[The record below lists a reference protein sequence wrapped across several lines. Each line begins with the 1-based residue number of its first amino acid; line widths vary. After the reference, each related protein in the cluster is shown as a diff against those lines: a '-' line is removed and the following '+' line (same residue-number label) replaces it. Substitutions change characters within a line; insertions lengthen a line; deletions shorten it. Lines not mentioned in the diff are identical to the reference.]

1 MTAYVPSS
9 PLTLPV
15 CGKHLLPR
23 QPPGHMSREQLQ
35 RRLLAQDCR
44 LRLLIAPAGF
54 GKSVLLADC
63 ARECPADYCPLWLNC
78 AGQAWSAAELCRQ
91 LAVVLG
97 YPQASSEAQLLAALE
112 QEPRALWI
120 MLNDY
125 PREPDSNLDACL
137 DRLIGASAPGLYWWL
152 GSRRR
157 PACNLPRLLLE
168 GELFELGREELAFTA
183 GEVACWLQQVDAAR
197 ADWADALF
205 TLTQGWPAALRLR
218 LLAVHGERENGGP
231 PLCEEHAALLRDYI
245 EHEVLHD
252 LPADLLHALCQLAQI
267 PRFNAELCEHLLGVG
282 EGAQWLQALRAR
294 GLFIEEVNDAAD
306 WLEVFPPLAVLLQ
319 RAQSAGPCS
328 SLHLH
333 ASQWFAAQGDV
344 RTALE
349 HALKA
354 GQPEVA
360 ASFLER
366 FTEEQLLQGQDLALI
381 LHWRGELPE
390 SLLASTPR
398 LILLNAWALLLVGRL
413 DEAQACADQLERF
426 QPRGDAERM
435 RELFAQWQALR
446 GIAAYGRGCAG
457 EARSHLLEALEVLP
471 AGAWAQ
477 ALLCRS
483 VLTQMAI
490 GEGRLEEAQYLGYA
504 ALKQARGQGS
514 AVFEALLELD
524 HALLLEARGEFL
536 RAQELMVR
544 VRDQLDAQL
553 LRQTPVWGRI
563 SLRLGRLALRQ
574 GHLEEAAKR
583 LQAGLDEAL
592 HYGDPGAFHG
602 YLGLAEL
609 AACQQDIPAA
619 FALLAEAE
627 RMMQRQRVADSLYR
641 GVLLLAS
648 SHLWVWQGHHERARE
663 AVGRVLEHR
672 QRVQAMLPPP
682 LFPELVPRLQHLLLR
697 LDLEQGED
705 VRQALREL
713 LDQALTQG
721 RQALAS
727 ELWLSYAEASA
738 ACADSAAALH
748 ARQAGQALRRQLNYH
763 CGWFEAQATQEP
775 PRDESLPVAA
785 EALLSCRELTVLGL
799 IAQGCSNQEVAEQL
813 FISLHTVKT
822 HARRINGKLG
832 VARRTQAVARAKVL
846 GLL

>member
-1 MTAYVPSS
+1 MTAYAFSTPIALPSCDRSVPQR
-9 PLTLPV
+9 L
-15 CGKHLLPR
+15 
-23 QPPGHMSREQLQ
+23 PPGHIQREQLQ
-35 RRLLAQDCR
+35 RRLLEQDCR

-63 ARECPADYCPLWLNC
+63 ARACPPDYTPLWLNC
-78 AGQAWSAAELCRQ
+78 GGHTWSAAEFCRH
-91 LAVVLG
+91 LAIALG
-97 YPQASSEAQLLAALE
+97 YPQASAETQLLAALE
-112 QEPRALWI
+112 REQRALWI

-125 PREPDSNLDACL
+125 PREPDADLDACL
-137 DRLIGASAPGLYWWL
+137 DRLISVAAPGLCWWL

-168 GELFELGREELAFTA
+168 GELFELGAADLAFTA
-183 GEVACWLQQVDAAR
+183 DEIGTWLQQVDPSRTA
-197 ADWADALF
+197 WADSLGAL
-205 TLTQGWPAALRLR
+205 TRGWPAALRLQ
-218 LLAVHGERENGGP
+218 LLAAQGEREAGGA
-231 PLCEEHAALLRDYI
+231 PLCEEHSALLRDYI
-245 EHEVLHD
+245 EHEVLHG
-252 LPADLLHALCQLAQI
+252 LSADLLHALGQLAQI

-282 EGAQWLQALRAR
+282 EGADWLQELRAR
-294 GLFIEEVNDAAD
+294 GLFINEVDGAAD

-319 RAQSAGPCS
+319 RAQPAGPCC

-381 LHWRGELPE
+381 LRWRGELPE

-398 LILLNAWALLLVGRL
+398 LILLNTWALLLVGRL
-413 DEAQACADQLERF
+413 DEAEACADQLERF

-446 GIAAYGRGCAG
+446 GIAAYGRGCAA
-457 EARSHLLEALEVLP
+457 EARTHLLEALDVLP
-471 AGAWAQ
+471 EGAWAQ

-490 GEGRLEEAQYLGYA
+490 GEGHLEEAQHLGYE
-504 ALKQARGQGS
+504 ALKQARRQGS

-524 HALLLEARGEFL
+524 HALLLESRGEFV
-536 RAQELMVR
+536 RAQALMLR
-544 VRDQLDAQL
+544 VRDQLEAPL

-609 AACQQDIPAA
+609 AARQQDIPAA

-627 RMMQRQRVADSLYR
+627 RLMQRHRVADSLYR

-663 AVGRVLEHR
+663 AVSRVLKHR
-672 QRVQAMLPPP
+672 QRLQAMLPPP

-697 LDLEQGED
+697 LDLEQGND

-713 LDQALTQG
+713 LDQALAQG

-727 ELWLSYAEASA
+727 ELWLSYAA
-738 ACADSAAALH
+738 ACTAYADNAAALY
-748 ARQAGQALRRQLNYH
+748 ARQTGQALRQQLNYH
-763 CGWFEAQATQEP
+763 CGWFEAQTSP
-775 PRDESLPVAA
+775 DLPLDDSVA
-785 EALLSCRELTVLGL
+785 EAPGTLLSCRELTVLGL

-832 VARRTQAVARAKVL
+832 VARRTQAVARAKAL